1 MTKKEVLREIM
12 NLIDDLDADDTQGAD
27 SPAGTPTRQPSRTE
41 LDSLATDIYMLCEA
55 AIEA

>member
-12 NLIDDLDADDTQGAD
+12 NLIDEADAPDQT
-27 SPAGTPTRQPSRTE
+27 GTPTHQPSRTE
-41 LDSLATDIYMLCEA
+41 LDSLVTDIYMLCET